1 MTIFVTSLKHKIFF
15 CVSNSKSN
23 KMEVKPYN
31 ESGSKKQQVEQM
43 FDNIADSYDFNNS
56 LLSFGIDKL
65 WRKKLVKAI
74 KSQKPRFVLDVATG
88 TADVAIQLVKNI
100 PELKVIG
107 IDISEGMLK
116 NGISKIKNLGL
127 SDKISL
133 EQQDSE
139 SLSFENDTFDAVSV
153 AFGVR
158 NFESL
163 NTGLKEILRVL
174 KPGGKL
180 CVLEF
185 SKPVMQPMAGM
196 YKFYFK
202 KILPTIGKITS
213 QDNNAYTYLYESVQV
228 FPEGNDFVKIL
239 ESTGYQ
245 RSKCIKLSLGI
256 CSLYTAYK

>member
-1 MTIFVTSLKHKIFF
+1 MTIFAADLKHKIFF
-15 CVSNSKSN
+15 GVTNPKYN
-23 KMEVKPYN
+23 IMEVKPYN
-31 ESGSKKQQVEQM
+31 ESGSKKEQVEQM
-43 FDNIADSYDFNNS
+43 FDNIADSYDFNNTILS
-56 LLSFGIDKL
+56 LGIDKL

-74 KSQKPRFVLDVATG
+74 KSENPRFVLDVATG

-116 NGISKIKNLGL
+116 KGISKIKNLGL
-127 SDKISL
+127 SNNITL

-139 SLSFENDTFDAVSV
+139 SLSFDNDTFDAVSV

-158 NFESL
+158 NFETLS
-163 NTGLKEILRVL
+163 TGLKEILRVL

-185 SKPVMQPMAGM
+185 SKPVMQPLAGI
-196 YKFYFK
+196 YRFYFK

-213 QDNNAYTYLYESVQV
+213 QDNNAYTYLYESVQA